1 MRGIPASKR
10 LHLSKKTS
18 EENGVRVPGTHLI
31 THPPL
36 HCWHQSRERSED
48 WDLRGGFLY
57 AGTQRNFGAP
67 GPPIFLCL
75 DQCFSRPCQTFML
88 RFIAVLKLHL
98 WSSSSKTKV
107 MPGGPH
113 SVSVTGPQHW
123 EGTSALTNPHS
134 PHLSAHPP
142 SVPHSVRDRVSLLK
156 LRSVLECF

>member
-31 THPPL
+31 IHPPL

-48 WDLRGGFLY
+48 WDLRGGFLH

-88 RFIAVLKLHL
+88 RFIAVIKLHL
-98 WSSSSKTKV
+98 WSSSKTKV
-107 MPGGPH
+107 AWWAPRECHRATALGRSHCSNQSPQST
-113 SVSVTGPQHW
+113 SVCSSTFC
-123 EGTSALTNPHS
+123 
-134 PHLSAHPP
+134 P
-142 SVPHSVRDRVSLLK
+142 SFCSWQSK
-156 LRSVLECF
+156 SSKA